1 MSVMSVK
8 ITYRFSESLF
18 ESTFYFGNGKSKKD
32 EQTLLSLNNSGGLM
46 SKHDERTQHRRK
58 TFDFEFDIVN

>member
-18 ESTFYFGNGKSKKD
+18 YSTLYFGNRKSKKD
-32 EQTLLSLNNSGGLM
+32 EHWSLNNSGGLM

-58 TFDFEFDIVN
+58 TFDFESDVVN